1 MQRPGLRP
9 TERVLAGALAL
20 ATTFAATRPAA
31 AEEAVTKADALFAEG
46 VKLRDSNL
54 ELACAKFGE
63 SLQLNPQAIGV
74 LLNVAMCDEKQGRI
88 ASAVRRYKETRER
101 ALEMSFP
108 EYRKAADAKLEE
120 LVPEVPLLSIRFE
133 QPPAPQTKVVID
145 DHVIPLGALDQ
156 VQLDPGER
164 VVVVSAP
171 GRIAFQRRISIA
183 RRERRE
189 LAVPELQRPT
199 SRRTIGMIT
208 VASGGAA
215 VTAGIILG
223 LVAKSRY
230 ESQTDRCQDGAQMG
244 DPPLCGEDAYRAI
257 QSARQLGNIGTLVGG
272 AGVAA
277 MLVGGYMWLF
287 APKPY
292 AEHRRVSVVPRVAPE
307 GAGLAVFGRF

>member
-9 TERVLAGALAL
+9 TARVLAGALAL
-20 ATTFAATRPAA
+20 AVTLAATRPAV
-31 AEEAVTKADALFAEG
+31 AEETVAKADALFAEG
-46 VKLRDSNL
+46 VRLRDSNL

-74 LLNVAMCDEKQGRI
+74 LLNVAMCDEKQGRV

-101 ALEMSFP
+101 AIELSFP

-120 LVPEVPLLSIRFE
+120 LGPEVPLLTIRFE
-133 QPPAPQTKVVID
+133 QPPAPQTKIVID
-145 DHVIPLGALDQ
+145 DQVIPLAALEQ
-156 VQLDPGER
+156 VPLDPGER

-171 GRIAFQRRISIA
+171 GRIAFQRRISLA

-189 LAVPELQRPT
+189 LAVPALQRPT
-199 SRRTIGMIT
+199 SRSKIGMLT
-208 VASGGAA
+208 VASGGVA

-230 ESQTDRCQDGAQMG
+230 ERQTDRCEDDVQMDG
-244 DPPLCGEDAYRAI
+244 PPLCEKPAYEAI

-272 AGVAA
+272 AGVAT

-287 APKPY
+287 APQPST
-292 AEHRRVSVVPRVAPE
+292 EQRRVSVVPRVAP
-307 GAGLAVFGRF
+307 GSAGLAVFGRF

>member
-1 MQRPGLRP
+1 MMRRSGLRY
-9 TERVLAGALAL
+9 TGQVLAGALAL
-20 ATTFAATRPAA
+20 VLAALRPAA
-31 AEEAVTKADALFAEG
+31 AEDNLAKADALFAEG
-46 VKLRDSNL
+46 VKLRDSNS

-101 ALEMSFP
+101 AVEGNFLE
-108 EYRKAADAKLEE
+108 YQKAADAKVAALA
-120 LVPEVPLLSIRFE
+120 PDVPLVTIRFE
-133 QPPAPQTKVVID
+133 QPPVPQTKVVID
-145 DHVIPLGALDQ
+145 DQVVPLTALHE

-164 VVVVSAP
+164 VIVVSAP
-171 GRIAFQRRISIA
+171 GRVAFQRRIMLA
-183 RRERRE
+183 RRERRV

-215 VTAGIILG
+215 VATGIVLG
-223 LVAKSRY
+223 LIAKHRY
-230 ESQTDRCQDGAQMG
+230 DTQARSCETGEQVG
-244 DPPLCGEDAYRAI
+244 DPIVCRENAYEGI
-257 QSARQLGNIGTLVGG
+257 QSARQLGNIGSVVGG

-277 MLVGGYMWLF
+277 MLVGGYLWLF

-292 AEHRRVSVVPRVAPE
+292 AELRGVSVIPRVAPD
-307 GAGLAVFGRF
+307 GGGLAVFGRF